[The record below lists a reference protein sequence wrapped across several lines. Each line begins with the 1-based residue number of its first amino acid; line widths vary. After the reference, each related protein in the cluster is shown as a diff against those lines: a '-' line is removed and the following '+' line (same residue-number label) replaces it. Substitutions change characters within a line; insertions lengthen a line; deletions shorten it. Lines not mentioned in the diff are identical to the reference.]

1 MNPVE
6 RVSTL
11 GKLQVERARARFG
24 WFDVAVETFKTFSR
38 NDGGS
43 YTAALTY
50 YMFFSLFPILLFS
63 ASIVGFL
70 TSGNEE
76 LRRSILDAGL
86 SSVPLLRD
94 VLSPEGLEV
103 IESKRGALALTGLV
117 MSLYA
122 GSGAIVALEHALNRF
137 RGVTAEPNW
146 VEKRLRSLKF
156 LGMFGL
162 AVLVSLALGTL
173 AGFAA
178 EIFSP
183 REQIAVG
190 VVLGHLTGFGV
201 GVAIFSSA
209 YKLLPAVEVSWK
221 DVLPGAIL
229 AALAFELLK
238 EFGATFLERGGAA
251 REATFGVFAISA
263 ALLVAC
269 FLMAQVTL
277 IAAEVNNVL
286 MDRRATRQNQV
297 PDKGRP
303 DGSEDY

>member
-1 MNPVE
+1 V
-6 RVSTL
+6 T
-11 GKLQVERARARFG
+11 KLQVERARARYG
-24 WFDVAVETFKTFSR
+24 WFDVMVETVKTFSR
-38 NDGGS
+38 DDGGS

-70 TSGNEE
+70 TAGNEE
-76 LRRSILDAGL
+76 LRKSILDAGL

-94 VLSPEGLEV
+94 VLSPAGLEA
-103 IESKRGALALTGLV
+103 IEARRGALALTGLF

-137 RGVTAEPNW
+137 SGVRAEPNW
-146 VEKRLRSLKF
+146 VQKRLRSLKF
-156 LGMFGL
+156 LGMFGV
-162 AVLVSLALGTL
+162 AVLVSLALGGL

-183 REQIAVG
+183 NVHLLVGLLLGHVTGFLVG
-190 VVLGHLTGFGV
+190 VL
-201 GVAIFSSA
+201 IFASA
-209 YKLLPAVEVSWK
+209 YRFLPAVDVGWR
-221 DVLPGAIL
+221 DVLPGAVT

-238 EFGATFLERGGAA
+238 EFGALFLERGGAA

-277 IAAEVNNVL
+277 MAAELNNVL
-286 MDRRATRQNQV
+286 MDRRATRQNQGS
-297 PDKGRP
+297 DKGRP
-303 DGSEDY
+303 DGSDDD